1 MSKRKIVLLLT
12 CLFVITTIIVGGII
26 WMSNNQKDE
35 IKGIFVSSKPYKIVY
50 YCNESFNSEGL
61 EVGAVTKKG
70 KVLTISSNEY
80 VLSNFDSSKPND
92 NLIVYIT
99 YQELQTSF
107 NVRVIEKPVE
117 EVSIKDI
124 EMYQLPTKITYE
136 IGDNFNSNGGV
147 IKVNYTNEEYKLI
160 NLLSNYVYGFD
171 SSKPND
177 NLVLT
182 VKYKEKG
189 KIYTTTFSVVIKG

>member
-1 MSKRKIVLLLT
+1 MKKIVKLIISIVVLSL
-12 CLFVITTIIVGGII
+12 IIVVVALFIKNQT
-26 WMSNNQKDE
+26 NNQHSFLIVSKMPNKLTYYVNESLDTTGLE
-35 IKGIFVSSKPYKIVY
+35 IKKISKKESSIIPIEECV
-50 YCNESFNSEGL
+50 FDG
-61 EVGAVTKKG
+61 
-70 KVLTISSNEY
+70 
-80 VLSNFDSSKPND
+80 FDSSVAND
-92 NLIVYIT
+92 QVTIYIT

-136 IGDNFNSNGGV
+136 IGDSFNSNGGV

-189 KIYTTTFSVVIKG
+189 KIYTTTFSVVIKE